1 MPAQAPEREA
11 RDTAINLRAPRSW
24 RELVDRAAD
33 VAGKSRTEFILE
45 STRARAVDVL
55 LDQRLF
61 ALEPRRYEAFM
72 AVLDASPKPN
82 EKLRQLLK
90 RKAPWD
96 R

>member
-1 MPAQAPEREA
+1 MPDRRSDRKAH
-11 RDTAINLRAPRSW
+11 DTSINLRAPRSW
-24 RELVDRAAD
+24 RDLVDRAAD

-45 STRARAVDVL
+45 SARVRAVDIL

-72 AVLDASPKPN
+72 AALDAPPRPN
-82 EKLRQLLK
+82 EKLRPLLK

>member
-1 MPAQAPEREA
+1 MQAPAEREA
-11 RDTAINLRAPRSW
+11 RDASINLRAPRSW
-24 RELVDRAAD
+24 RDLVDRAAD

-45 STRARAVDVL
+45 SARARAVDVL

-72 AVLDASPKPN
+72 AALDAPPRPN
-82 EKLRQLLK
+82 KKLRRLLK

>member
-1 MPAQAPEREA
+1 MRVPTEREA
-11 RDTAINLRAPRSW
+11 RDASINLRAPRSW
-24 RELVDRAAD
+24 RDLVDRAAD

-45 STRARAVDVL
+45 SARARAVDIL

-72 AVLDASPKPN
+72 AALDAPPRPN
-82 EKLRQLLK
+82 EKLRRLLK